1 MDMNTLRYDDCV
13 ASWNDA
19 FPSLLWRE
27 CAAIEPAISRLA
39 CTRCGCQLAAES
51 LRRVK
56 PAPSSQWRELCEE
69 LYCEHGGSVHSHEGF
84 VVDGN
89 KGES

>member
-1 MDMNTLRYDDCV
+1 MNALRYDDCV
-13 ASWNDA
+13 ASWSDA

-27 CAAIEPAISRLA
+27 CAAIEPAIGHLA
-39 CTRCGCQLAAES
+39 CARCGWSLAAAS

-69 LYCEHGGSVHSHEGF
+69 LYCEHGGSVHSQEGL
-84 VVDGN
+84 V
-89 KGES
+89 GETMECES